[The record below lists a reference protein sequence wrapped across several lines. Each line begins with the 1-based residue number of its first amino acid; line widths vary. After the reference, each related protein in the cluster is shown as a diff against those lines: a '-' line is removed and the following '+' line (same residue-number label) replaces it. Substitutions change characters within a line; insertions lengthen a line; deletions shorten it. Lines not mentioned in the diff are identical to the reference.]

1 MPVSSRLKRPP
12 ATKDRRAAR
21 RPRVAPPALAKISPP
36 LLASVC
42 ERKRLYKV
50 LDDAGR
56 RPVSFFTAPAG
67 AGKTTLAASYLK
79 ARHRPCLWL
88 QLEADNADPASFVYY
103 LRLAAQRIAPRRA
116 TKLPLLTAEYQLG
129 LPAFAKHL
137 FEMLAHVLPAD
148 TVLVL
153 DNYQE
158 VGADAALH
166 GFLAEGLTALPPGMR
181 LLYLSRQAPPAAAES
196 G

>member
-103 LRLAAQRIAPRRA
+103 LRLAAQRIARA
-116 TKLPLLTAEYQLG
+116 GHEIAAADG
-129 LPAFAKHL
+129 RVSARPAGVCQTL

-153 DNYQE
+153 DN
-158 VGADAALH
+158 
-166 GFLAEGLTALPPGMR
+166 
-181 LLYLSRQAPPAAAES
+181 
-196 G
+196 